1 MNMEDTML
9 MGDYKA
15 EQDRKI
21 CPWVSLPFGGY
32 SESVWRVPVKKQ
44 EYWCESPCLHPSH
57 NPPGHMVIKGCYIH
71 KCPGCGKET
80 VIRETYHY

>member
-1 MNMEDTML
+1 MIGTSVMEL
-9 MGDYKA
+9 FY
-15 EQDRKI
+15 
-21 CPWVSLPFGGY
+21 GGC
-32 SESVWRVPVKKQ
+32 EKPTWRVPVKKQ

-80 VIRETYHY
+80 ILREATKYSCILTVDDD